1 MSNRAHR
8 VFVGSFAV
16 AAAGLLLFAAGGG
29 TPLAQTELPKI
40 EVAKPKQAQK
50 RAPAK
55 KQAARR
61 PAPVP
66 RPAAPPPAATPTP
79 GERVETANRNF
90 DRARDQTILP
100 KSGASASTID
110 RAGIE
115 ALPQGENT
123 PVDKALLQLPGVTQ
137 DSAASG
143 LLHVRNEHGNVQYRI
158 NGILIPDGVNGF
170 GQLFDTGF
178 IGSITLLTGALP
190 AQYGLHTSGI
200 VDITSKTQPAAGE
213 GSVSLYG
220 GSHGTFTPS
229 IQYGGVIGQ
238 TEYFYIGRYVANAV
252 GIENPAPTFDA
263 IHDMTQQTRYFGY
276 TSTILDDTTRF
287 VTMSGAYVAKFQ
299 IPDRANLPPVF
310 CDACTGDGQTQV
322 PGFTAGNNF
331 NSAAL
336 NENQIERNYFGIAA
350 VQKKVN
356 DFDMQLAYFSRYS
369 SVHFVPDV
377 IGDLTFNGV
386 ASDVFRSS
394 FVNGLQGDVAWRAND
409 AHTMR
414 FGMIVQGEYTQ
425 VTNASQ
431 AFVTDSTGAIVVD
444 ANGNA
449 IITTPILDTTS
460 KWGSVYGT
468 YLQDEWK
475 ITNQLTLIGGLRFD
489 EMVQFITANQ
499 LSPRASLIYKPW
511 DDTTFHIGYARTFT
525 PPSQVIATPANY
537 NLFNN
542 TTAQAAINFDQ
553 NGNTIAT
560 QSGPVLPERANVYD
574 AGVVKQFRLAPDRMV
589 ELGLDTYYKTARD
602 LLDDGQF
609 GQALVLSG
617 FNYERGENLGVEGKI
632 VIKDGNFRAY
642 GNLAWARQL
651 GTNIVSN
658 QFLFAPDELAFISK
672 NWIYTDHAQTWT
684 ASAGA
689 SYKWIDGTRVSAD
702 MFFGSGLR
710 SGDFNSMHLPSYY
723 QINAGISH
731 EFQAWWSQPFTW
743 VPTKPFTLRF
753 DVVNVLDQ
761 VYELRD
767 GSGIGVFAPQFGP
780 RRTYLVGLSQ
790 KI

>member
-1 MSNRAHR
+1 
-8 VFVGSFAV
+8 VTT
-16 AAAGLLLFAAGGG
+16 AGLLLFTAGG

-40 EVAKPKQAQK
+40 EVEKPKQAQK

-61 PAPVP
+61 PAPAPRPAV
-66 RPAAPPPAATPTP
+66 RPAAPPPAAAPSP
-79 GERVETANRNF
+79 AERVETANRNF
-90 DRARDQTILP
+90 DRARDETILP
-100 KSGASASTID
+100 KGGASASTID

-123 PVDKALLQLPGVTQ
+123 PVDKAVLQMPGVHQ

-143 LLHVRNEHGNVQYRI
+143 LLHVRNEHANVQYRI
-158 NGILIPDGVNGF
+158 NGILIPDGVAGF
-170 GQLFDTGF
+170 GQLFDSGF

-200 VDITSKTQPAAGE
+200 VDITSKIQPAAGE

-220 GSHGTFTPS
+220 GGHGTFTPS
-229 IQYGGVIGQ
+229 IQYGGVVGQ
-238 TEYFYIGRYVANAV
+238 TEYFFLGRYLTNAV

-263 IHDMTQQTRYFGY
+263 IHDVTQQTRYFGY

-310 CDACTGDGQTQV
+310 CDACTGDGQVQV
-322 PGFTAGNNF
+322 PGFTLGNTF

-350 VQKKVN
+350 VQRKVN

-409 AHTMR
+409 AHTLR
-414 FGMIVQGEYTQ
+414 FGMLVQGEYTQ
-425 VTNASQ
+425 VSNMSQ
-431 AFVTDSTGAIVVD
+431 AFATDSTGAIVVD

-449 IITTPILDTTS
+449 IITNPILDTTS

-475 ITNQLTLIGGLRFD
+475 ITNQLTLIAGLRFD

-511 DDTTFHIGYARTFT
+511 EDTTFHIGYARTFT

-542 TTAQAAINFDQ
+542 TTAQAAINFDPTT
-553 NGNTIAT
+553 GTTIAT
-560 QSGPVLPERANVYD
+560 RSDPVLPERANVYD
-574 AGVVKQFRLAPDRMV
+574 AGVVKQFRFAPDRMV
-589 ELGLDTYYKTARD
+589 EVGVDTYYKTARD

-617 FNYERGENLGVEGKI
+617 FNYERGENIGVEGKI
-632 VIKDGNFRAY
+632 VIRDGNFRAY

-658 QFLFAPDELAFISK
+658 QFLFGPDELAFISR

-689 SYKWIDGTRVSAD
+689 SYKWLDGTRVSAD

-710 SGDFNSMHLPSYY
+710 NGDFNSSHLPSYY

-731 EFQAWWSQPFTW
+731 EYQ
-743 VPTKPFTLRF
+743 VPWGKPFTLRF
-753 DVVNVLDQ
+753 DVVNLLDQ

>member
-1 MSNRAHR
+1 VSTRAHR
-8 VFVGSFAV
+8 VLVGSFALT
-16 AAAGLLLFAAGGG
+16 AASVLLFAAGGG
-29 TPLAQTELPKI
+29 TPRAQTELPKI
-40 EVAKPKQAQK
+40 EVERPKQAQK

-61 PAPVP
+61 PAPAS
-66 RPAAPPPAATPTP
+66 RPTAPAPAATPTP

-90 DRARDQTILP
+90 DRARDETILP
-100 KSGASASTID
+100 KGGASASTID

-123 PVDKALLQLPGVTQ
+123 PVDKAVLQMPGVHQ

-158 NGILIPDGVNGF
+158 NGILIPDGVAGF
-170 GQLFDTGF
+170 GQLFDSGF

-229 IQYGGVIGQ
+229 IQYGGVVGQ
-238 TEYFYIGRYVANAV
+238 TEYFFLGRYLTNAV
-252 GIENPAPTFDA
+252 GIENPAPSFDA
-263 IHDMTQQTRYFGY
+263 IHDVTQQTRYFGY

-299 IPDRANLPPVF
+299 IPNRANLPPVF
-310 CDACTGDGQTQV
+310 CDACTGDGQVQV
-322 PGFTAGNNF
+322 PGFTLGNTF

-425 VTNASQ
+425 VTNMSQ
-431 AFVTDSTGAIVVD
+431 AFATDSTGAIVAD

-449 IITTPILDTTS
+449 IITSPILDTTS

-468 YLQDEWK
+468 YLQDEWR
-475 ITNQLTLIGGLRFD
+475 ITNQLTLIAGLRFD

-499 LSPRASLIYKPW
+499 LSPRASLVYKPW
-511 DDTTFHIGYARTFT
+511 DDTSFHIGYARTFT

-542 TTAQAAINFDQ
+542 TTAQAAINFDP
-553 NGNTIAT
+553 NTGTTIAT
-560 QSGPVLPERANVYD
+560 RSDPVLPERANVYD
-574 AGVVKQFRLAPDRMV
+574 AGVVKQFRFAPDRMI
-589 ELGLDTYYKTARD
+589 ELGVDTYYKTARD

-617 FNYERGENLGVEGKI
+617 FNYERGENVGVEGKI
-632 VIKDGNFRAY
+632 VIRDGNFRAY

-658 QFLFAPDELAFISK
+658 QFLFAPDELAFISRRPGPPPPAPP
-672 NWIYTDHAQTWT
+672 TSGPT
-684 ASAGA
+684 ARASPPICSSAAGCATATSTPATCRPTTRSTPASRTNTRCPGA
-689 SYKWIDGTRVSAD
+689 SPSRCASMWLTCSTRFTSCATVAVSASLPRN
-702 MFFGSGLR
+702 SGRAAPTSSDCRKRFRLR
-710 SGDFNSMHLPSYY
+710 
-723 QINAGISH
+723 
-731 EFQAWWSQPFTW
+731 EW
-743 VPTKPFTLRF
+743 
-753 DVVNVLDQ
+753 
-761 VYELRD
+761 
-767 GSGIGVFAPQFGP
+767 
-780 RRTYLVGLSQ
+780 
-790 KI
+790 

>member
-1 MSNRAHR
+1 MSIRAHR
-8 VFVGSFAV
+8 VLVGSFAIT
-16 AAAGLLLFAAGGG
+16 AASVLLFAAGGG
-29 TPLAQTELPKI
+29 TPLAQTGLPKI
-40 EVAKPKQAQK
+40 DVEKPKQAK
-50 RAPAK
+50 RAPPAK
-55 KQAARR
+55 KQAR
-61 PAPVP
+61 PVPVRAPAP
-66 RPAAPPPAATPTP
+66 RPAAAPPVATPSP
-79 GERVETANRNF
+79 AERVANTNRDF
-90 DRARDQTILP
+90 DRARDQNILP
-100 KSGASASTID
+100 KGAASNYTID
-110 RAGIE
+110 RARIE
-115 ALPQGENT
+115 ALPRGENT
-123 PVDKALLQLPGVTQ
+123 PVDKLLLQMPGVHQ

-143 LLHVRNEHGNVQYRI
+143 LLHVRNEHANVQYRI
-158 NGILIPDGVNGF
+158 NGILIPDGVAGF
-170 GQLFDTGF
+170 GQLLDSGF

-200 VDITSKTQPAAGE
+200 IDITSKTQPAAGE

-229 IQYGGVIGQ
+229 IQYGGVVGQ
-238 TEYFYIGRYVANAV
+238 TEYFYIGRYVTNAV

-263 IHDMTQQTRYFGY
+263 IHDVTQQTRYFGY

-310 CDACTGDGQTQV
+310 CDACTGDGQVQV
-322 PGFTAGNNF
+322 PGFTAGNTF

-356 DFDMQLAYFSRYS
+356 DIDMQLAYFTRYS
-369 SVHFVPDV
+369 SVHFVPDA

-394 FVNGLQGDVAWRAND
+394 FVNGLQGDVAWRPND
-409 AHTMR
+409 AHTLR

-431 AFVTDSTGAIVVD
+431 AFATDSTGAIFLD

-449 IITTPILDTTS
+449 IITSPILDTTS
-460 KWGSVYGT
+460 KWGNTYGT

-475 ITNQLTLIGGLRFD
+475 ITNQLTLIAGLRFD

-511 DDTTFHIGYARTFT
+511 EDTTFHIGYARTFT

-542 TTAQAAINFDQ
+542 TTAQAAINFDPVT
-553 NGNTIAT
+553 GTTIAT
-560 QSGPVLPERANVYD
+560 RSDPVLPERANVYD
-574 AGVVKQFRLAPDRMV
+574 AGVVKQFRFAPDRMV
-589 ELGLDTYYKTARD
+589 EVGVDTYYKTARD

-617 FNYERGENLGVEGKI
+617 FNYERAENVGVEGKI
-632 VIKDGNFRAY
+632 VIKDGNFLAY

-658 QFLFAPDELAFISK
+658 QFLFAPDELAFISH

-689 SYKWIDGTRVSAD
+689 SYKWIDSTRISAD

-710 SGDFNSMHLPSYY
+710 NGDFNSSHLPSYY

-731 EFQAWWSQPFTW
+731 EYR
-743 VPTKPFTLRF
+743 VPWGKPLTLRF

-780 RRTYLVGLSQ
+780 RRGYFVGLSQ